1 LQGAL
6 AAATVCSAADK
17 VSSLDVRLLSTM
29 LTADEGYGEWGFAA
43 LVVADGHRI
52 LFDTGAHPDTVLRNA
67 RDLHIDLSNVPDVIL
82 SHHHLDHTA
91 GLVTLRR
98 EYAKS
103 NPAALARAHV
113 GVGIFLS
120 RTDGGAREANTMI
133 ATRRDYESA
142 GGTFIEY
149 NQPRELFP
157 GVWLTGP
164 VPRKYPEKNW
174 NPGRMLRLADGN
186 TTEDNLPE
194 DQSLVIVTD
203 RGLVVISGCGHSG
216 IVNTLDYARAKIAP
230 VPIYA
235 ALGGF
240 HLYQASRRHLGL
252 DRGKAEGIRPAK
264 SAGRALH
271 RHRSRLPLAPAHWP
285 GSQDGR
291 SGCGR
296 WRIQSGHRTRSR
308 VDCSIALLDSPMRKI
323 LYWIVAILAI
333 ALACTFI
340 WLPGYVEQS

>member
-1 LQGAL
+1 MFSRTAVIACLQAAL

-113 GVGIFLS
+113 GAGIFLS

-149 NQPRELFP
+149 SQPRELFP

-174 NPGRMLRLADGN
+174 NPGRMLRMADGN

-240 HLYQASRRHLGL
+240 HLYQASDDTLAWTAAKLKEFGLQNLLGAHCTGIEAVYRLRQLTGL
-252 DRGKAEGIRPAK
+252 DRKTAAVGAVG
-264 SAGRALH
+264 GGFN
-271 RHRSRLPLAPAHWP
+271 LATGLDP
-285 GSQDGR
+285 GS
-291 SGCGR
+291 
-296 WRIQSGHRTRSR
+296 
-308 VDCSIALLDSPMRKI
+308 IAR
-323 LYWIVAILAI
+323 
-333 ALACTFI
+333 
-340 WLPGYVEQS
+340 

>member
-1 LQGAL
+1 MAGRPGLIAL
-6 AAATVCSAADK
+6 LLVARLTCSAADK
-17 VSSLDVRLLSTM
+17 VATLDVRLLSTM

-67 RDLHIDLSNVPDVIL
+67 HDLQVDLSNVPDVIL

-103 NPAALARAHV
+103 NPAALGRAHV
-113 GVGIFLS
+113 GAGIFQS
-120 RTDGGAREANTMI
+120 RTDGSEREVNTMI
-133 ATRRDYESA
+133 ATKGDYESA

-149 NQPRELFP
+149 TGAREMFP

-174 NPGRMLRLADGN
+174 SPGRRLRLTGGKTA
-186 TTEDNLPE
+186 EDNLPE

-203 RGLVVISGCGHSG
+203 KGLILISGCGHAG
-216 IVNTLDYARAKIAP
+216 IINTLDYARAKIAP
-230 VPIYA
+230 LPVHA

-240 HLYQASRRHLGL
+240 HLYQASDDTLSWTASKLKEFGLQNLLGAHCTGIEAVYKLRQLTGL
-252 DRGKAEGIRPAK
+252 DRKTAAVGAVG
-264 SAGRALH
+264 GGFHLTTG
-271 RHRSRLPLAPAHWP
+271 LDP
-285 GSQDGR
+285 GS
-291 SGCGR
+291 
-296 WRIQSGHRTRSR
+296 
-308 VDCSIALLDSPMRKI
+308 IAR
-323 LYWIVAILAI
+323 
-333 ALACTFI
+333 
-340 WLPGYVEQS
+340 

>member
-1 LQGAL
+1 MFSRTALPVCLL
-6 AAATVCSAADK
+6 AAAIACPAADK
-17 VSSLDVRLLSTM
+17 VATLDVRLLSTM

-67 RDLHIDLSNVPDVIL
+67 HELHIDLSDVPDVIL

-113 GVGIFLS
+113 GAGIFLS
-120 RTDGGAREANTMI
+120 RTDSGGTREVNTMI
-133 ATRRDYESA
+133 ATKRDYESA
-142 GGTFIEY
+142 GGTFIQYSEA
-149 NQPRELFP
+149 REIFP

-164 VPRKYPEKNW
+164 VPRKYPERNW
-174 NPGRMLRLADGN
+174 NPGRMLRLGDGK

-203 RGLVVISGCGHSG
+203 KGLVLISGCGHAG
-216 IVNTLDYARAKIAP
+216 IVNTLDYARARIAP
-230 VPIYA
+230 APIYA

-240 HLYQASRRHLGL
+240 HLYQASDETLAWTATKLKEFGLQNLLGAHCTGIEAVYRLRQLIGL
-252 DRGKAEGIRPAK
+252 DRKTAAVGAVG
-264 SAGRALH
+264 GGFN
-271 RHRSRLPLAPAHWP
+271 LATGLDP
-285 GSQDGR
+285 GS
-291 SGCGR
+291 
-296 WRIQSGHRTRSR
+296 
-308 VDCSIALLDSPMRKI
+308 IAR
-323 LYWIVAILAI
+323 
-333 ALACTFI
+333 
-340 WLPGYVEQS
+340 

>member
-1 LQGAL
+1 MFSRTARIACLL
-6 AAATVCSAADK
+6 AAALACSAADK
-17 VSSLDVRLLSTM
+17 VTSLDVRLLSTM

-67 RDLHIDLSNVPDVIL
+67 RELHIDLSNVPDVIL

-113 GVGIFLS
+113 GAGIFQS

-133 ATRRDYESA
+133 ATKRDYESA

-149 NQPRELFP
+149 SQTREMFP

-164 VPRKYPEKNW
+164 VPRKYREKNW
-174 NPGRMLRLADGN
+174 NPGRMLRLGDGKTTLGQSARGSVAGHRYGQRPGADF
-186 TTEDNLPE
+186 
-194 DQSLVIVTD
+194 
-203 RGLVVISGCGHSG
+203 GL
-216 IVNTLDYARAKIAP
+216 RA
-230 VPIYA
+230 
-235 ALGGF
+235 
-240 HLYQASRRHLGL
+240 RRHRQHAGLCARQDRAGVHLRRSGWLPPLSGQRRNAGL
-252 DRGKAEGIRPAK
+252 DRVQAEGIRLTEP
-264 SAGRALH
+264 AGRALH
-271 RHRSRLPLAPAHWP
+271 RHRSRLPLAPAHRS

-291 SGCGR
+291 GR
-296 WRIQSGHRTRSR
+296 RGRRRLQSGNGPRPRFQR
-308 VDCSIALLDSPMRKI
+308 SIASAR
-323 LYWIVAILAI
+323 
-333 ALACTFI
+333 
-340 WLPGYVEQS
+340 

>member
-1 LQGAL
+1 MFSRTVLLAGML
-6 AAATVCSAADK
+6 AAITCSAADK

-67 RDLHIDLSNVPDVIL
+67 RALHIDLSNVPDVIL

-98 EYAKS
+98 EYAQS

-113 GVGIFLS
+113 GAGIFLS
-120 RTDGGAREANTMI
+120 RTDRGGGREVNTMI
-133 ATRRDYESA
+133 AAKRDYESA

-149 NQPRELFP
+149 SQTRELFP

-174 NPGRMLRLADGN
+174 SSGRMLRQADGK
-186 TTEDNLPE
+186 TTEDYLPE

-203 RGLVVISGCGHSG
+203 KGLVLISGCGHAG
-216 IVNTLDYARAKIAP
+216 IVNTLDYARARIAP
-230 VPIYA
+230 APIYA

-240 HLYQASRRHLGL
+240 HLYQASDGTLAWTASKLKEFGLQNLLGAHCTGIEAVYRLRQLIGL
-252 DRGKAEGIRPAK
+252 DRKTAAVGAVG
-264 SAGRALH
+264 GGFN
-271 RHRSRLPLAPAHWP
+271 LATGLDP
-285 GSQDGR
+285 GS
-291 SGCGR
+291 
-296 WRIQSGHRTRSR
+296 
-308 VDCSIALLDSPMRKI
+308 IAR
-323 LYWIVAILAI
+323 
-333 ALACTFI
+333 
-340 WLPGYVEQS
+340 